1 MATALATLDNRPYF
15 ERVLRYAIEHALIAP
30 EALKTQLADAPKGMV
45 QIANYFGTAHLR
57 TDLEI
62 ARQRIVNLISLYL
75 EEISGGDLQRAA
87 FSLRDKSLLSHSK
100 GGSDMIKRLHAMPDS
115 KIIGAHSVS
124 AEDQRNFLN
133 DHSLASAMTLADY
146 RVAYAERLEC
156 QQEIAFALWLAKKLG
171 VPNDQIDTY
180 PDTTTLLRSAM
191 LVVFVDSAALQMPT
205 RSGFVRLI
213 EAARKK
219 GAKLDEVRLKSLMS
233 NAPLEFQDL
242 AQLEMQ
248 RFLAEDLPVIRKAGS
263 TADSLLY
270 GETSRPFFFI
280 ENVDEDVREYERLVA
295 HEWHRV
301 TRGEGDDPAVVS
313 TVFLLV
319 ATGFPAKS
327 KLLLREGQDII
338 RVFRSAG
345 FNSRAVLDYIDAH
358 APQETRED
366 LKRQWLEDLKPE
378 AETDL
383 ADSDPSFPDSHMER
397 ALEYMRKTCAVSWK
411 ARRR

>member
-1 MATALATLDNRPYF
+1 
-15 ERVLRYAIEHALIAP
+15 
-30 EALKTQLADAPKGMV
+30 
-45 QIANYFGTAHLR
+45 
-57 TDLEI
+57 
-62 ARQRIVNLISLYL
+62 
-75 EEISGGDLQRAA
+75 
-87 FSLRDKSLLSHSK
+87 
-100 GGSDMIKRLHAMPDS
+100 
-115 KIIGAHSVS
+115 
-124 AEDQRNFLN
+124 
-133 DHSLASAMTLADY
+133 
-146 RVAYAERLEC
+146 
-156 QQEIAFALWLAKKLG
+156 
-171 VPNDQIDTY
+171 
-180 PDTTTLLRSAM
+180 
-191 LVVFVDSAALQMPT
+191 
-205 RSGFVRLI
+205 VRLS

-219 GAKLDEVRLKSLMS
+219 SAKLDEVRLKSLMS
-233 NAPLEFQDL
+233 NAPLEFQEL

-248 RFLAEDLPVIRKAGS
+248 RFLAEDLPVIRKAGA

-345 FNSRAVLDYIDAH
+345 FNSRAVLDYIEAH